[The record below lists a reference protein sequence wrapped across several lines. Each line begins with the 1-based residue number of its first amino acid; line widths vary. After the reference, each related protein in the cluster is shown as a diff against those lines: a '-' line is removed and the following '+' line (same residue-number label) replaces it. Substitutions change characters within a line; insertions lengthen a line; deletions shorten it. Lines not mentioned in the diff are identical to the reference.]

1 MDPRAGGVED
11 ERRLDSWKEI
21 AAFFRR
27 DQRTVKRWEKERALP
42 VHRIPGNGRGGV
54 YAYPHELRRWLEQD
68 GTAATEAPGGSV
80 PAGSAPPSPSGS
92 RAEPG
97 QSRRPM
103 LFLVVLLGTAGAL
116 WVTAAARQVTLAR
129 STPVALRG
137 ADPEVARSY
146 LACRYGWSKR
156 TAEQLRDSVDCFTQ
170 LLVRDPGFAPA
181 YAGLADSYNL
191 LREYS
196 LMPDG
201 EAFPRAIT
209 AAKKAVELDPS
220 SSLGHRALAF
230 AAFHWSFDV
239 PTAEREFRTALDL
252 DPQDAEAHHWFATAL
267 MLLARNAEAVAEIG
281 RAQELEPTSSSIVA
295 DRALILHHAGR
306 GEEAMAVLVRL
317 SRTEPELVSP
327 HRYLQEIHFG
337 RGEYGAALK
346 ETRRVAE
353 LLHDAE
359 GLASATEE
367 LRVLEAGGSSALL
380 EAMRIKRLARYER
393 GSGAAYPLAQV
404 EALLAQREVA
414 LAHLEE
420 ACAGHEPAAMGMRID
435 PAMASLHREPQFQKL
450 LVRLGLPQ
458 VE

>member
-1 MDPRAGGVED
+1 V
-11 ERRLDSWKEI
+11 
-21 AAFFRR
+21 
-27 DQRTVKRWEKERALP
+27 
-42 VHRIPGNGRGGV
+42 
-54 YAYPHELRRWLEQD
+54 
-68 GTAATEAPGGSV
+68 
-80 PAGSAPPSPSGS
+80 
-92 RAEPG
+92 
-97 QSRRPM
+97 
-103 LFLVVLLGTAGAL
+103 L
-116 WVTAAARQVTLAR
+116 WVAAAARQLTLAR
-129 STPVALRG
+129 STPAALRG
-137 ADPEVARSY
+137 ADPELARGY
-146 LACRYGWSKR
+146 LACRYAWSKR

-209 AAKKAVELDPS
+209 AARKAVELDPA

-267 MLLARNAEAVAEIG
+267 MLLARNSEAVAEIG

-306 GEEAMAVLVRL
+306 GEEAMAALNRL
-317 SRTEPELVSP
+317 TRTEPELVSP
-327 HRYLQEIHFG
+327 HRYLQQIHFG
-337 RGEYGAALK
+337 RAEYRAALV
-346 ETRRVAE
+346 EARRVAE
-353 LLHDAE
+353 LLHDPE
-359 GLASATEE
+359 GMGAADEE
-367 LRVLEAGGSSALL
+367 MRVLQAGGPSALL
-380 EAMRIKRLARYER
+380 EAMRARRLARYER
-393 GSGAAYPLAQV
+393 GPGGVYPLAQV
-404 EALLAQREVA
+404 EALLGEREVA

-420 ACAGHEPAAMGMRID
+420 ACAGHEPAAMTMRID
-435 PAMASLHREPQFQKL
+435 PTLGLLHRDPQFRKL
-450 LVRLGLPQ
+450 LMRLGLPS

>member
-1 MDPRAGGVED
+1 MDPVTGGGED

-42 VHRIPGNGRGGV
+42 VHRIPGSGRSGV
-54 YAYPHELRRWLEQD
+54 YAYPHELRHWLEQD
-68 GTAATEAPGGSV
+68 GTLAAEIPNGPRAATAALASPAAP
-80 PAGSAPPSPSGS
+80 A
-92 RAEPG
+92 AELAHP
-97 QSRRPM
+97 RRPV
-103 LFLVVLLGTAGAL
+103 LFLVLLLGAAGVL
-116 WVTAAARQVTLAR
+116 WVAAAARQLTLAR
-129 STPVALRG
+129 STPTALRG
-137 ADPEVARSY
+137 ADPELARGY
-146 LACRYGWSKR
+146 LACRYAWSKR

-209 AAKKAVELDPS
+209 AARKAVELDPA

-239 PTAEREFRTALDL
+239 PTAEREFRTALAL
-252 DPQDAEAHHWFATAL
+252 DPQDAEAHHWLATAL
-267 MLLARNAEAVAEIG
+267 MLLARNSEAVAEIG

-306 GEEAMAVLVRL
+306 GEEAMAALNRL
-317 SRTEPELVSP
+317 TRTEPELVSP
-327 HRYLQEIHFG
+327 HRYLQQIHFG
-337 RGEYGAALK
+337 RAEYRAALV
-346 ETRRVAE
+346 EARRVAE
-353 LLHDAE
+353 LLHDPE
-359 GLASATEE
+359 GMGAADEE
-367 LRVLEAGGSSALL
+367 MRVLQAGGPSALL
-380 EAMRIKRLARYER
+380 EAMRARRLARYER
-393 GSGAAYPLAQV
+393 GPGGVYPLAQV
-404 EALLAQREVA
+404 EALLGEREVA

-420 ACAGHEPAAMGMRID
+420 ACAGHEPAAMTMRID
-435 PAMASLHREPQFQKL
+435 PTLGLLHRDPQFRKL
-450 LVRLGLPQ
+450 LMRLGLPS

>member
-1 MDPRAGGVED
+1 MDPLTGGGED

-21 AAFFRR
+21 AAFFKR

-54 YAYPHELRRWLEQD
+54 YAYSRELRRWLEQG
-68 GTAATEAPGGSV
+68 GTLAVETPNEPQAAAASPGGS
-80 PAGSAPPSPSGS
+80 P
-92 RAEPG
+92 AEPARP
-97 QSRRPM
+97 RRPV
-103 LFLVVLLGTAGAL
+103 LFLVLLLGTAGVL
-116 WVTAAARQVTLAR
+116 WVAAAARQLTLAR
-129 STPVALRG
+129 STPAALRG
-137 ADPEVARSY
+137 ADPELARGY
-146 LACRYGWSKR
+146 LACRYAWSKR
-156 TAEQLRDSVDCFTQ
+156 TAEHLRDSVNCFTQ

-196 LMPDG
+196 LMPDA

-209 AAKKAVELDPS
+209 AARKAVELDPS

-230 AAFHWSFDV
+230 GAFHWSFDV
-239 PTAEREFRTALDL
+239 LTAEREFRTALDL

-267 MLLARNAEAVAEIG
+267 MLLGRNTEAVAEIG
-281 RAQELEPTSSSIVA
+281 RAQELEPTSSSIIA

-306 GEEAMAVLVRL
+306 GEEAMTTLDRL
-317 SRTEPELVSP
+317 TRTEPELVSP

-337 RGEYGAALK
+337 RAGYGAALT
-346 ETRRVAE
+346 EARRVAE
-353 LLHDAE
+353 LLHDP
-359 GLASATEE
+359 EE
-367 LRVLEAGGSSALL
+367 LRAVDEEMRVLEAGGPSALL
-380 EAMRIKRLARYER
+380 EAMRRTRLARYER
-393 GSGAAYPLAQV
+393 GPGGAYPLAQV

-435 PAMASLHREPQFQKL
+435 PTLGTLHQEPQFRKL
-450 LVRLGLPQ
+450 LARLGLPP